1 MNPKVEQSPFNM
13 RAINNNGTISVNTNK
28 IIDKEF
34 IYKGI
39 NNKFFLLNI
48 LKININ
54 EIVPNI
60 LPE

>member
-1 MNPKVEQSPFNM
+1 MNPKVEQSPFNI
-13 RAINNNGTISVNTNK
+13 RAINNNGTISVNINK

-34 IYKGI
+34 IYNGI

-48 LKININ
+48 LKMNIN